1 MAQILY
7 QNIETGDAHDITT
20 LVKSA
25 RWKTR
30 RVGSPAQLSLTLIAD
45 PAIEITEGG
54 IVTLTE
60 NGTGLFYGYVFKY
73 SRNESEEI
81 SVTAYDQ
88 MRYLK
93 NKDTYVFTGQ
103 TADEI
108 TTQICADFGI
118 KVGALEPTGYVIPSM
133 VEDGQTPFD
142 IILGALD
149 LTLVNTGKMYYL
161 WDDFGSLRIS
171 DVAAS
176 AIGLTLGDGSLA
188 TGYTYQSDIDS
199 DTANKVKLVRD
210 NKETGKRDVW
220 VVMDSSTQKRWGIL
234 QHYDKVAEE
243 LNSAQVEAMA
253 DSLLELKNRPKKSLS
268 ISGLS
273 DLSIRAGRSI
283 LVSIA
288 DVGVS
293 GWYIVDECTHDLIKE
308 TMTLK
313 VVIV

>member
-20 LVKSA
+20 LVTSA
-25 RWKTR
+25 SWKTKR
-30 RVGSPAQLSLTLIAD
+30 TGSPAQLDLTLVSD
-45 PAIEITEGG
+45 PAVEITEGG

-60 NGTGLFYGYVFKY
+60 DGVGLFYGYVFKY
-73 SRNESEEI
+73 SRNEKEEVSI
-81 SVTAYDQ
+81 TAYDQ

-103 TADEI
+103 TATAI
-108 TTQICADFGI
+108 TQQIAADFGV
-118 KVGALEPTGYVIPSM
+118 KVGALEDTGYAIPSM
-133 VEDGQTPFD
+133 VEDGQTLFD
-142 IILGALD
+142 IILKALD
-149 LTLVNTGKMYYL
+149 LTLINTGKMYYL
-161 WDDFGSLRIS
+161 WDDFGALRIS
-171 DVAAS
+171 DVAKS
-176 AIGLTLGDGSLA
+176 AIALTVGDESLA
-188 TGYTYQSDIDS
+188 TGYSYQSDIDS
-199 DTANKVKLVRD
+199 DTANKIKLARD

-220 VVMDSSTQKRWGIL
+220 IVMDSSTQKRWGIL

-243 LNSAQVEAMA
+243 LNSAQVAAMA

-268 ISGLS
+268 INGLS
-273 DLSIRAGRSI
+273 DLSIRAGRSLFI
-283 LVSIA
+283 DISG
-288 DVGVS
+288 VGVS

>member
-20 LVKSA
+20 LVTSA
-25 RWKTR
+25 SWKTKR
-30 RVGSPAQLSLTLIAD
+30 TGSPAQLDLTLVSD
-45 PAIEITEGG
+45 PAVEITEGG

-60 NGTGLFYGYVFKY
+60 DGVGLFYGYVFKY
-73 SRNESEEI
+73 SRNEKEEVSI
-81 SVTAYDQ
+81 TAYDQ

-103 TADEI
+103 TATAI
-108 TTQICADFGI
+108 TQQIAADFGV
-118 KVGALEPTGYVIPSM
+118 KVGALEDTGYAIPSM
-133 VEDGQTPFD
+133 VEDGQTLFD
-142 IILGALD
+142 IILKALD
-149 LTLVNTGKMYYL
+149 LTLINTGKMYYL
-161 WDDFGSLRIS
+161 WDDFGALRIS
-171 DVAAS
+171 DVAKS
-176 AIGLTLGDGSLA
+176 AIALTVGDESLA
-188 TGYTYQSDIDS
+188 TGYSYQSDIDG
-199 DTANKVKLVRD
+199 DTANKIKLVRD

-220 VVMDSSTQKRWGIL
+220 IVMDSSTQKRWGIL

-243 LNSAQVEAMA
+243 LNSAQVAAMA

-268 ISGLS
+268 INGLS
-273 DLSIRAGRSI
+273 DLSIRAGRSLFI
-283 LVSIA
+283 DISG
-288 DVGVS
+288 VGVS

>member
-93 NKDTYVFTGQ
+93 TRTPMCSPARQRTRSPPRSV
-103 TADEI
+103 
-108 TTQICADFGI
+108 
-118 KVGALEPTGYVIPSM
+118 PTS
-133 VEDGQTPFD
+133 
-142 IILGALD
+142 
-149 LTLVNTGKMYYL
+149 
-161 WDDFGSLRIS
+161 
-171 DVAAS
+171 AS
-176 AIGLTLGDGSLA
+176 
-188 TGYTYQSDIDS
+188 
-199 DTANKVKLVRD
+199 
-210 NKETGKRDVW
+210 
-220 VVMDSSTQKRWGIL
+220 RWG
-234 QHYDKVAEE
+234 HW
-243 LNSAQVEAMA
+243 
-253 DSLLELKNRPKKSLS
+253 SLP
-268 ISGLS
+268 
-273 DLSIRAGRSI
+273 
-283 LVSIA
+283 V
-288 DVGVS
+288 
-293 GWYIVDECTHDLIKE
+293 
-308 TMTLK
+308 M
-313 VVIV
+313 

>member
-1 MAQILY
+1 M
-7 QNIETGDAHDITT
+7 
-20 LVKSA
+20 
-25 RWKTR
+25 
-30 RVGSPAQLSLTLIAD
+30 
-45 PAIEITEGG
+45 
-54 IVTLTE
+54 
-60 NGTGLFYGYVFKY
+60 
-73 SRNESEEI
+73 
-81 SVTAYDQ
+81 
-88 MRYLK
+88 
-93 NKDTYVFTGQ
+93 
-103 TADEI
+103 
-108 TTQICADFGI
+108 
-118 KVGALEPTGYVIPSM
+118 
-133 VEDGQTPFD
+133 
-142 IILGALD
+142 
-149 LTLVNTGKMYYL
+149 NTGKMYYL

-176 AIGLTLGDGSLA
+176 AIGLTVGDGSLA

-199 DTANKVKLVRD
+199 DTANKIKLVRD
-210 NKETGKRDVW
+210 NKETGKRDMW

>member
-45 PAIEITEGG
+45 PAVEITEGG

-60 NGTGLFYGYVFKY
+60 NGTGLFYGYVFKH
-73 SRNESEEI
+73 SRTESEEI

-133 VEDGQTPFD
+133 VEDGQTLFD

-171 DVAAS
+171 DVASS
-176 AIGLTLGDGSLA
+176 ALGLTVGDESLA

-210 NKETGKRDVW
+210 NKETGKRDMW

>member
-7 QNIETGDAHDITT
+7 QNIDNGDAHDITT

-25 RWKTR
+25 SWKTKR
-30 RVGSPAQLSLTLIAD
+30 TGSPAQLDLTLVSD
-45 PAIEITEGG
+45 PAVEITEGG

-60 NGTGLFYGYVFKY
+60 NGTGLFYGYVFKHG
-73 SRNESEEI
+73 RNEKGEAT
-81 SVTAYDQ
+81 VTAYDQ
-88 MRYLK
+88 LRYLK

-103 TADEI
+103 TADAI

-118 KVGALEPTGYVIPSM
+118 KVGALEATGYAIPSM
-133 VEDGQTPFD
+133 VEDGQTLFD
-142 IILGALD
+142 IILKALD
-149 LTLVNTGKMYYL
+149 LTLINTGRMFYL

-171 DVAAS
+171 DVTQS
-176 AIGLTLGDGSLA
+176 VLGLVVGDESLA
-188 TGYTYQSDIDS
+188 TGYSYQSDIDS
-199 DTANKVKLVRD
+199 DTANKIKLVRD

-220 VVMDSSTQKRWGIL
+220 IVEDSSTQQRWGIL

-243 LNSAQVEAMA
+243 MNSAQVETMA

-268 ISGLS
+268 INGLS

-283 LVSIA
+283 FVEIA

-293 GWYIVDECTHDLIKE
+293 GWYIVDECTHDLLKE

>member
-1 MAQILY
+1 MAQVLY

-103 TADEI
+103 NSGRDHRPDLCRLRHQGGGTGAYRLCDPLNGGGRADP
-108 TTQICADFGI
+108 
-118 KVGALEPTGYVIPSM
+118 V
-133 VEDGQTPFD
+133 
-142 IILGALD
+142 
-149 LTLVNTGKMYYL
+149 
-161 WDDFGSLRIS
+161 
-171 DVAAS
+171 
-176 AIGLTLGDGSLA
+176 
-188 TGYTYQSDIDS
+188 
-199 DTANKVKLVRD
+199 
-210 NKETGKRDVW
+210 
-220 VVMDSSTQKRWGIL
+220 
-234 QHYDKVAEE
+234 
-243 LNSAQVEAMA
+243 
-253 DSLLELKNRPKKSLS
+253 
-268 ISGLS
+268 
-273 DLSIRAGRSI
+273 
-283 LVSIA
+283 
-288 DVGVS
+288 
-293 GWYIVDECTHDLIKE
+293 
-308 TMTLK
+308 
-313 VVIV
+313 

>member
-20 LVKSA
+20 LVTSA
-25 RWKTR
+25 SWKTKR
-30 RVGSPAQLSLTLIAD
+30 TGSPAQLDLTLVSD
-45 PAIEITEGG
+45 PAVEITEGG

-60 NGTGLFYGYVFKY
+60 DGVGLFYGYVFKD
-73 SRNESEEI
+73 SRNEKEEVSI
-81 SVTAYDQ
+81 TAYDQ

-103 TADEI
+103 TATAI
-108 TTQICADFGI
+108 TQQIAADFGV
-118 KVGALEPTGYVIPSM
+118 KVGALEDTGYAIPSM
-133 VEDGQTPFD
+133 VEDGQTLFD
-142 IILGALD
+142 IILKALD
-149 LTLVNTGKMYYL
+149 LTLINTGKMYYL
-161 WDDFGSLRIS
+161 WDDFGALRIS
-171 DVAAS
+171 DVAKS
-176 AIGLTLGDGSLA
+176 AIALTVGDESLA
-188 TGYTYQSDIDS
+188 TGYSYQSDIDG
-199 DTANKVKLVRD
+199 DTANKIKLVRD

-220 VVMDSSTQKRWGIL
+220 IVMDSSTQKRWGIL

-243 LNSAQVEAMA
+243 LNSAQVAAMA

-268 ISGLS
+268 INGLS
-273 DLSIRAGRSI
+273 DLSIRAGRSLFI
-283 LVSIA
+283 DISG
-288 DVGVS
+288 VGVS

>member
-20 LVKSA
+20 LVTSA
-25 RWKTR
+25 SWKTKR
-30 RVGSPAQLSLTLIAD
+30 TGSPAQLDLTLVSD
-45 PAIEITEGG
+45 PAVEITEGG

-60 NGTGLFYGYVFKY
+60 DGVGLFYGYVFKY
-73 SRNESEEI
+73 SRNEKEEVSI
-81 SVTAYDQ
+81 TSYDQ

-103 TADEI
+103 TATAI
-108 TTQICADFGI
+108 TQQIAADFGV
-118 KVGALEPTGYVIPSM
+118 KVGALEDTGYAIPSM
-133 VEDGQTPFD
+133 VEDGQTLFD
-142 IILGALD
+142 IILKALD
-149 LTLVNTGKMYYL
+149 LTLINTGKMYYL
-161 WDDFGSLRIS
+161 WDDFGALRIS
-171 DVAAS
+171 DVAKS
-176 AIGLTLGDGSLA
+176 AIALTVGDESLA
-188 TGYTYQSDIDS
+188 TGYSYQSDIDS
-199 DTANKVKLVRD
+199 DTANKIKLARD

-220 VVMDSSTQKRWGIL
+220 IVMDSSTQKRWGVL

-243 LNSAQVEAMA
+243 FNSAQVAAMA

-268 ISGLS
+268 INGLS
-273 DLSIRAGRSI
+273 DLSIRGGRSLFI
-283 LVSIA
+283 DISG
-288 DVGVS
+288 VGVS

>member
-25 RWKTR
+25 RWETR

-60 NGTGLFYGYVFKY
+60 NGTGLFYGYVFKH
-73 SRNESEEI
+73 SRTESEEI

-133 VEDGQTPFD
+133 VEDGQTLFD

-176 AIGLTLGDGSLA
+176 AIGLTVGDGSLA

-268 ISGLS
+268 INGLS

>member
-25 RWKTR
+25 SWKTKR
-30 RVGSPAQLSLTLIAD
+30 AGSPAQLSLTLVAD
-45 PAIEITEGG
+45 PAVEITEGG

-60 NGTGLFYGYVFKY
+60 DGTGLFYGYVFKH
-73 SRNESEEI
+73 SRTESEEVSI
-81 SVTAYDQ
+81 TAYDQ

-93 NKDTYVFTGQ
+93 SKDTYVFTGQ
-103 TADEI
+103 TADQI

-133 VEDGQTPFD
+133 VEDGQTLFD

-149 LTLVNTGKMYYL
+149 LTLVNTGKMYCL

-176 AIGLTLGDGSLA
+176 AIGLMVGDGSLA

-220 VVMDSSTQKRWGIL
+220 IVMDSSTQKRWGVL
-234 QHYDKVAEE
+234 QHYEKVAEE
-243 LNSAQVEAMA
+243 RSSAQVEAMA

-268 ISGLS
+268 INGLS

-288 DVGVS
+288 DVGIS